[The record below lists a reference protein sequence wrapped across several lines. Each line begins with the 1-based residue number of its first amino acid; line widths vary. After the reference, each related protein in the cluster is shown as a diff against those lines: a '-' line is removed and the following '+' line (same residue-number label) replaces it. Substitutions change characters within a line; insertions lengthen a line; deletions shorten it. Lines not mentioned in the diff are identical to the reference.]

1 MAKICEICGKRRQV
15 GNSVSHANNKTKRV
29 FQPNLQNIRA
39 LIGKTIRRIRVCAA
53 CIKTCK
59 VVKAG

>member
-53 CIKTCK
+53 CIKTGK